1 MIKTLIVSSLFITPA
16 FVQISTDAQG
26 HTHFTRHKVQVEK
39 KVTMVNNQPI
49 VTVAINQTPK
59 EPTKQDI
66 NRWVHNA
73 CVKYSVDEKLVHAII
88 KAESTYRTEAVSN
101 KGAVGLMQLMPAT
114 AERFGVEDRKNAKQ
128 NIEGGVKFLK
138 FLMDTFKDKK
148 LAVAGYNA
156 GEHAV
161 QRHNNSIPPYPET
174 IVYVDRVMTEYAKG

>member
-49 VTVAINQTPK
+49 VTIAINNTPK
-59 EPTKQDI
+59 EPTLKDI

-88 KAESTYRTEAVSN
+88 KAESTYRTEAVSS
-101 KGAVGLMQLMPAT
+101 KGDCRTVWC
-114 AERFGVEDRKNAKQ
+114 RRS
-128 NIEGGVKFLK
+128 
-138 FLMDTFKDKK
+138 
-148 LAVAGYNA
+148 
-156 GEHAV
+156 H
-161 QRHNNSIPPYPET
+161 
-174 IVYVDRVMTEYAKG
+174 

>member
-1 MIKTLIVSSLFITPA
+1 LFITPA

-49 VTVAINQTPK
+49 VTIAINNTPK
-59 EPTKQDI
+59 EPTLKDI

-88 KAESTYRTEAVSN
+88 KAESTYRTEAVSS

-114 AERFGVEDRKNAKQ
+114 AERFGVEDRTNVKQ
-128 NIEGGVKFLK
+128 NIEGGIRFIK

-161 QRHNNSIPPYPET
+161 MRHNYKVPPYPET
-174 IVYVDRVMTEYAKG
+174 IVYVDRVITEYERG

>member
-1 MIKTLIVSSLFITPA
+1 MIKTLIVSSLFISPA

-49 VTVAINQTPK
+49 VTIAINNTPK
-59 EPTKQDI
+59 EPTLKDI
-66 NRWVHNA
+66 NRWIHNA

-88 KAESTYRTEAVSN
+88 KAESAYRTEAVSG

-114 AERFGVEDRKNAKQ
+114 AERFGVEDRTNVKQ
-128 NIEGGVKFLK
+128 NIEGGIRFIK
-138 FLMDTFKDKK
+138 FLMDTFKDKR

-161 QRHNNSIPPYPET
+161 MRHNYKVPPYPET
-174 IVYVDRVMTEYAKG
+174 IVYVDRVITEYEKG

>member
-49 VTVAINQTPK
+49 VTIAINNTPK
-59 EPTKQDI
+59 EPTLKDI

-88 KAESTYRTEAVSN
+88 KAESTYRTEAVSS

-114 AERFGVEDRKNAKQ
+114 AERFGVEDRTNVKQ
-128 NIEGGVKFLK
+128 NIEGGIRFIK

-161 QRHNNSIPPYPET
+161 MRHNYKVPPYPET
-174 IVYVDRVMTEYAKG
+174 IVYVDRVITEYERG